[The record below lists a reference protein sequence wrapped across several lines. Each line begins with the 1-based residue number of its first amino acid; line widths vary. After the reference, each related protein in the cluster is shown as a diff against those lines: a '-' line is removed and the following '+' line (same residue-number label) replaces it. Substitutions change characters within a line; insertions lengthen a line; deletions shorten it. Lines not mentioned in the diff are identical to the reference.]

1 MKLTSAI
8 YHNNVFHLVKSWGKS
23 HRVYESVNKKT
34 QNETKIQFFSPN
46 FDHSLLIQEKTV
58 AYLTHRLAFIT
69 GQKFRLLLGSSG
81 QKTTKKQPK
90 IAVFASAKTCENLN
104 LENYQEC

>member
-58 AYLTHRLAFIT
+58 AYLTHRLAFHHW
-69 GQKFRLLLGSSG
+69 S
-81 QKTTKKQPK
+81 K
-90 IAVFASAKTCENLN
+90 I
-104 LENYQEC
+104 